1 MPRTR
6 AARRYSIE
14 IKDTEGS
21 VVFLAVASWATGPG
35 VPVARGEPGG
45 RPPVSHVG
53 DGRPL
58 LERERERESP
68 NTNRDCDSGPGLDY
82 SRITMRT
89 SSTDAGAEP
98 QMNDARPTSLLSG
111 DAFVTAL
118 GRIAASNRSPTPW
131 EAGCLYAAL
140 CAMAV
145 GDYST
150 ARQNVAWSALRDT
163 TEPPPMQAVPV
174 PTIDELFAALA
185 NLEES
190 QGINTWSSRRRSG

>member
-1 MPRTR
+1 
-6 AARRYSIE
+6 
-14 IKDTEGS
+14 
-21 VVFLAVASWATGPG
+21 
-35 VPVARGEPGG
+35 
-45 RPPVSHVG
+45 
-53 DGRPL
+53 
-58 LERERERESP
+58 
-68 NTNRDCDSGPGLDY
+68 
-82 SRITMRT
+82 MRT

-145 GDYST
+145 GDYGT
-150 ARQNVAWSALRDT
+150 ARQNVAWSALGDT

-174 PTIDELFAALA
+174 PTVDDLFAALA

-190 QGINTWSSRRRSG
+190 QCINTWSSRRRSG